1 MFTDQDPIPKTD
13 NRASLSSLLL
23 KLDKSLINPISSES
37 LNQAAKRPLVTGFVI
52 EKAKNQL
59 GYQPVDF
66 LDGIAIMDKQIKK
79 YEI

>member
-1 MFTDQDPIPKTD
+1 MSGPKTYSILQLVHLVAD
-13 NRASLSSLLL
+13 FY